1 MRQLH
6 CCRDVVAGGG
16 LDFITRS
23 MVSKAMVAA
32 VTKSSEV
39 DPLEKRDEPFGWLA
53 TDVSR
58 LMRTIFDRRVRQLGL
73 TRPQWLALVRVQR
86 RPGASQSELAD
97 MMEMEKAP
105 AGRIVDRLVEKGWLE
120 RRPDPND
127 RRINRV
133 YLTELGERVYA
144 AIQPTSEATVA
155 DALAD
160 LPAADQERLIALMTR
175 VKARLVEIAESDPS
189 PEIAWADDLAD
200 GSADPEPEVYQRRSQ
215 TV

>member
-1 MRQLH
+1 
-6 CCRDVVAGGG
+6 
-16 LDFITRS
+16 
-23 MVSKAMVAA
+23 MVAA
-32 VTKSSEV
+32 VTNSSEGQQV
-39 DPLEKRDEPFGWLA
+39 EKRDEPFGWLA

-105 AGRIVDRLVEKGWLE
+105 AGRIVDRLVEKGWLQ

-133 YLTELGERVYA
+133 YLTDLGERVYA

-155 DALAD
+155 DALSD

-189 PEIAWADDLAD
+189 PEITWADDLAD
-200 GSADPEPEVYQRRSQ
+200 TPADPEPELYQRRSQ

>member
-1 MRQLH
+1 MRPLH
-6 CCRDVVAGGG
+6 CCRDVAADSA
-16 LDFITRS
+16 LDSLTQS
-23 MVSKAMVAA
+23 MVSKAMVAV

-39 DPLEKRDEPFGWLA
+39 GPLEKRDEPFGWLA
-53 TDVSR
+53 ADVSR

-105 AGRIVDRLVEKGWLE
+105 AGRIVDRLVEKGWLQ

-144 AIQPTSEATVA
+144 VIRPTSEATVA
-155 DALAD
+155 DALSD
-160 LPAADQERLIALMTR
+160 LPAAEQERLIALMTR

-200 GSADPEPEVYQRRSQ
+200 GSADSEPEIYQRRSQ

>member
-1 MRQLH
+1 M
-6 CCRDVVAGGG
+6 
-16 LDFITRS
+16 
-23 MVSKAMVAA
+23 
-32 VTKSSEV
+32 
-39 DPLEKRDEPFGWLA
+39 EKRDEPFGWLA

-105 AGRIVDRLVEKGWLE
+105 AGRIVDRLVEKGWLQ

-133 YLTELGERVYA
+133 YLTDLGERVYA
-144 AIQPTSEATVA
+144 AIRPTSEATVA
-155 DALAD
+155 DALSD

-200 GSADPEPEVYQRRSQ
+200 GSADAEPDVYQRRSQ